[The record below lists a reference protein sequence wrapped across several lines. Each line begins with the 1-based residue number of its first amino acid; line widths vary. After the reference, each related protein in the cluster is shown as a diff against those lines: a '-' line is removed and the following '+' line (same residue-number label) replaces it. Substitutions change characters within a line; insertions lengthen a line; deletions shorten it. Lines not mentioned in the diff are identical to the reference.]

1 MLQPRNRCLPWT
13 HHLTSLCFQTGLCL
27 LRVEW
32 HFPDLRLGL
41 KSIVPNSCFFSLVWT
56 LGSCTQ
62 SSSSH
67 AARSRKVVAPWAKQ
81 HKLVYFSSRIYK
93 WSKFLSLMGT
103 LADFLSFPIVTFTDV
118 LASVLALYLA
128 VNLYFF
134 SPPTPHICGH
144 WSDVPKRTGHEA
156 MIQQLRCSEEPPWV
170 LVACQTEGLSCS
182 CPVGAAA
189 AGGVSRLWASK
200 SPPLVSWMVWSW
212 GTQPLSAHPRIN
224 SALAG

>member
-1 MLQPRNRCLPWT
+1 MLQPRNQCLPWT

-41 KSIVPNSCFFSLVWT
+41 KSIVPNSFFFSLVWT

-81 HKLVYFSSRIYK
+81 HKLVCFRSRIYK
-93 WSKFLSLMGT
+93 WSKFLSFMGT
-103 LADFLSFPIVTFTDV
+103 LADFLSFPIFTFTDV

-134 SPPTPHICGH
+134 SPPTPHICGR

-170 LVACQTEGLSCS
+170 LVQCQRGAWVQQKAWAVPAQLVQWQQAVS
-182 CPVGAAA
+182 VGCEQANLLPWAAEWHG
-189 AGGVSRLWASK
+189 AG
-200 SPPLVSWMVWSW
+200 
-212 GTQPLSAHPRIN
+212 AH
-224 SALAG
+224 SH